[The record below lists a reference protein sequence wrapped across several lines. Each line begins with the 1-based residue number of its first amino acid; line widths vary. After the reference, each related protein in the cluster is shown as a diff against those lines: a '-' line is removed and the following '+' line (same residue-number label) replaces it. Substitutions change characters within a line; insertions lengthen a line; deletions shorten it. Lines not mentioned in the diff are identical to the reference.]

1 MFELASY
8 LNLKN
13 GEKQEFHVQTRIEQY
28 GNVNAVYVKGFSRHE
43 FNAEFGVGIEFS
55 IENVDSYMADYRHSE
70 YWCRPEFGK
79 SLSDIPD
86 ETQGLVYK
94 KSDGLFGVILPVV
107 SRQYKCV
114 LRGIPDNK
122 IVARLFSW
130 YEHLNYC
137 DCLAFVCSEGESP
150 YELLEECTKTA
161 LKLLENGCR
170 TREER
175 RYPEIF
181 EYLGWC
187 SWDAMAICVNE
198 EDLLRKCRE
207 FNDKK
212 IPVKWAILDD
222 MWAEVHS
229 FYGIEYKNKA
239 EQSRLREESKLYSFK
254 ADPIRFP
261 GGLKRCI
268 EEINKYGVQVGMWH
282 PTTGYWMGIDP
293 EGEIWRDYK
302 DCIIRTADGR
312 YIPSYE
318 REKAYKFYSAFHDY
332 LLKCGAA
339 FVKIDNQSM
348 TRRYYK
354 NLAPVGEVAR
364 SFHNAIEASVGEH
377 FDNAMINCMGMGSE
391 DMWNRRVSPI
401 SRCSDDFLPE
411 DSAWFTK
418 HILQCSYN
426 DLIQGQLY
434 YCDWDMWWTDD
445 GQAVK
450 NSILRAISGGPIY
463 VSDMLDRSNA
473 EVIMPLVFSDGKIL
487 RCDKPAMPTADC
499 ITVNPVN
506 SGEIFKLQH
515 TANGSGILAVFN
527 LDENGKS
534 VKGSISPSDVYSL
547 IGEKFAVYEYF
558 SRKLTVLNYND
569 KLDVVLNNRSEF
581 GLYIIVPL
589 KSGFAPIGRIDKYI
603 APLSVKNVSGEKIEL
618 VEEGPYAYVKDEK
631 LVIVE

>member
-1 MFELASY
+1 
-8 LNLKN
+8 
-13 GEKQEFHVQTRIEQY
+13 
-28 GNVNAVYVKGFSRHE
+28 
-43 FNAEFGVGIEFS
+43 
-55 IENVDSYMADYRHSE
+55 
-70 YWCRPEFGK
+70 
-79 SLSDIPD
+79 
-86 ETQGLVYK
+86 
-94 KSDGLFGVILPVV
+94 
-107 SRQYKCV
+107 
-114 LRGIPDNK
+114 
-122 IVARLFSW
+122 
-130 YEHLNYC
+130 
-137 DCLAFVCSEGESP
+137 
-150 YELLEECTKTA
+150 
-161 LKLLENGCR
+161 
-170 TREER
+170 
-175 RYPEIF
+175 
-181 EYLGWC
+181 
-187 SWDAMAICVNE
+187 
-198 EDLLRKCRE
+198 
-207 FNDKK
+207 
-212 IPVKWAILDD
+212 
-222 MWAEVHS
+222 
-229 FYGIEYKNKA
+229 
-239 EQSRLREESKLYSFK
+239 
-254 ADPIRFP
+254 
-261 GGLKRCI
+261 
-268 EEINKYGVQVGMWH
+268 MWH

-450 NSILRAISGGPIY
+450 NSILRAISGGPVY

-506 SGEIFKLQH
+506 SGEIFKLQN